1 MNSHPPPETPPGR
14 FLSVQESEPPCL
26 AFVPNPLPPD
36 LQLDMAIWRALSD
49 GDRALG
55 ELAGLGRNLPN
66 PNLLIN
72 PFIRREAVL
81 SSRIEGTQADIANLY
96 AYETGQLSL
105 PGIGPTPPE
114 SDVQE
119 VLNYVHTL
127 EYAIE
132 RIQTLPVCN
141 RLLCE
146 MHEHLLDG
154 VRGGNRTPGQFR
166 RFQNW
171 IGAKN
176 STIETARFIPPPVPE
191 MEACL
196 SALEIYINSPCDYPP
211 LLRIAFIHYQFE
223 TIHPFVDGNGR
234 IGRLLITLLLLSWGL
249 LPIPLLYLS
258 AYFER
263 HRSEYYDL
271 LLQVSQQGKWSDWLV
286 FFLNG
291 VKEQSQDALSR
302 ARQLQDL
309 QLTWRTQLTQARSSA
324 LLLRLTDSLFASPVL
339 TIPQAQALLD
349 VTYRS
354 AQQNVEKLIEA
365 GILLQ
370 VSEGDYNKTF
380 AAPAILTIISQ

>member
-1 MNSHPPPETPPGR
+1 MNSHPPPETPSGR

-119 VLNYVHTL
+119 VLNYVRTL

-196 SALEIYINSPCDYPP
+196 SALETYINSPCDYPP

-324 LLLRLTDSLFASPVL
+324 LLLRLADSLFASPVL